1 MSTIRERFASRP
13 GAQDGLVRLLGAIL
27 VLIATFSV
35 LYPDTFA
42 TFSNLENVA
51 RQGSVLLVV
60 AIGQAFVLLVGGFD
74 ISVGATMGF
83 ASTAAALVMKDYG
96 LAAGLLVGVL
106 CGVAVGFVNGVFIAK
121 LKINPFV
128 MTLAMFTFL
137 GGLANEISDGAS
149 VFGLP
154 DDLALFGKDD
164 WGPIPSSVGLAA
176 ITLLLGWLV
185 LTRTRIG
192 LYFYAIG
199 GSRDTSTLAGVRVD
213 RYEILAYTM
222 CGALAGVAGIM
233 LASRVQV
240 GQAGLGQGFE
250 LLSIAAAVIGGVAI
264 GGGTGRLLGVVLGV
278 VLLSV
283 ISTGMNI
290 AGWSE
295 FIQQMVTGAVL
306 VIAVIVAARRGVRF
320 RLRDWVGIRAGPTPA
335 TAGGPGPPPET
346 SEEQG
351 SDRSAT
357 KKAAKKAAHDKERQ

>member
-1 MSTIRERFASRP
+1 MSKLRERLASRP
-13 GAQDGLVRLLGAIL
+13 GRQDGLGRLLAAIV
-27 VLIATFSV
+27 VLIVFFSV

-42 TFSNLENVA
+42 TFSNVENVA
-51 RQGSVLLVV
+51 RQGATLLVV

-83 ASTAAALVMKDYG
+83 ASTAAALVMKDGGLLAG
-96 LAAGLLVGVL
+96 LAVGLL
-106 CGVAVGFVNGVFIAK
+106 CGVGVGFVNGVFIAK

-137 GGLANEISDGAS
+137 GGLANELSDGAS

-154 DDLALFGKDD
+154 DDFALFGKDD
-164 WGPIPSSVGLAA
+164 WGPIPSTVGIAA
-176 ITLLLGWLV
+176 ITLLVGWLL

-192 LYFYAIG
+192 LYLYAIG

-213 RYEILAYTM
+213 RYEILAYTL
-222 CGALAGVAGIM
+222 CGALAGLAGLM

-240 GQAGLGQGFE
+240 GQAGLGSGFE

-264 GGGTGRLLGVVLGV
+264 GGGTGRILGVVLGV

-295 FIQQMVTGAVL
+295 FIQQMVTGGVL
-306 VIAVIVAARRGVRF
+306 VIAVLVSVRRGARF
-320 RLRDWVGIRAGPTPA
+320 RLRDWFRVRAERSSLRPDARGVGQGPDVTTAANRAA
-335 TAGGPGPPPET
+335 REKE
-346 SEEQG
+346 SE
-351 SDRSAT
+351 
-357 KKAAKKAAHDKERQ
+357 